1 MDGAR
6 MPSAVSVVWRAGD
19 GGTASLSRSG
29 FGEIAVVRTG
39 ASVVRPGLAC
49 GATKGRGGSGVLG
62 LAVAG
67 VVIVAPSDF
76 DPATVVPVIG
86 LISAAGFTFA
96 VVPAGGGSVRSTAP
110 FDSAVAPLWAARL
123 ITENGFAPTRVLAS
137 AMGLG
142 PGFVS
147 ATAVGVN
154 GAGTDAAGLGGRE
167 SSGSAT
173 DSTLEPLGTGDA
185 VAGAEA

>member
-1 MDGAR
+1 

-110 FDSAVAPLWAARL
+110 FDSVVAPAK
-123 ITENGFAPTRVLAS
+123 GLAS

-142 PGFVS
+142 SGFVS
-147 ATAVGVN
+147 AMAVRVN
-154 GAGTDAAGLGGRE
+154 GAGADAAGLGARDPF
-167 SSGSAT
+167 GSAT
-173 DSTLEPLGTGDA
+173 ESALEPLGTG
-185 VAGAEA
+185 G

>member
-1 MDGAR
+1 MRWAG
-6 MPSAVSVVWRAGD
+6 SVVWRAGD
-19 GGTASLSRSG
+19 GGTESLARTG
-29 FGEIAVVRTG
+29 FWEKAVDRTG
-39 ASVVRPGLAC
+39 ASVVRPGPAC
-49 GATKGRGGSGVLG
+49 GATKGGCGSGVLG

-86 LISAAGFTFA
+86 LISAAGFTLA

-110 FDSAVAPLWAARL
+110 FDSVVAPAK
-123 ITENGFAPTRVLAS
+123 GLAS